1 MTRKWKDSRGF
12 SLVEMLCATVILVLL
27 GLLINTGL
35 NLAVKSYR
43 NITAQEELELLVSN
57 LSSVLADDLRYAK
70 TPIKA
75 ASGDTLLEY
84 HSERYNISGNTSTK
98 LSIGKGYE
106 VDGKEKG
113 QLYANTY
120 RVLPSGAYGSGGA
133 YVINKN
139 DGTSGLT
146 ITYDEDT
153 RLFTVDLT
161 VKQAEGELF
170 AKAHFTVRRL
180 SPDVKS

>member
-70 TPIKA
+70 KVYVVDSTSKEL
-75 ASGDTLLEY
+75 SRY
-84 HSERYNISGNTSTK
+84 HSERYNSPQQQYTR
-98 LSIGKGYE
+98 LS
-106 VDGKEKG
+106 VHDDDG
-113 QLYANTY
+113 QLYANDY
-120 RVLPSGAYGSGGA
+120 RVLPSGSYGNGA
-133 YVINKN
+133 YILK
-139 DGTSGLT
+139 DGAEGDPGFQ
-146 ITYDEDT
+146 ITYENG
-153 RLFTVDLT
+153 LFTVHLRAQ
-161 VKQAEGELF
+161 QAGGGLSVSKE
-170 AKAHFTVRRL
+170 FTVRCL
-180 SPDVKS
+180 NPNTTT

>member
-70 TPIKA
+70 KVNA
-75 ASGDTLLEY
+75 NSVSKELDRY
-84 HSERYNISGNTSTK
+84 HSERYNKPGQQYTSFSLK
-98 LSIGKGYE
+98 A
-106 VDGKEKG
+106 DG
-113 QLYANTY
+113 QLYANDY
-120 RVLPSGAYGSGGA
+120 RVLPSGSYGNGA
-133 YVINKN
+133 YILA
-139 DGTSGLT
+139 DDPAGDDPGFR
-146 ITYDEDT
+146 ITYADG
-153 RLFTVDLT
+153 LFTIHLRVQ
-161 VKQAEGELF
+161 QAVGGLSVSKE
-170 AKAHFTVRRL
+170 FTVRCL
-180 SPDVKS
+180 NPETTT